1 MLEKLAILIIDLS
14 GYTALTEL
22 HGGKKAS
29 AIVRQFEEIVRKN
42 VIDQCDIF
50 ERKGDELLITSL
62 KSSSLVDLVMNL
74 AEEINETTYFPSF
87 HAGMHYGEIYRDNN
101 QLFGTT
107 INLTSRIQGH
117 SKSGEVLIS
126 DAFFESLGN
135 DRKALFKES
144 ERVRFKNIS
153 NHVKLYKLVHLQSYN
168 ETPID
173 PVCRM
178 QVVDSYFVHRY
189 ENQITYH
196 FCSKECLTVFKNDP
210 VIYTHPNI

>member
-74 AEEINETTYFPSF
+74 AEEINETTHFPSF

-126 DAFFESLGN
+126 DAFFESLDN
-135 DRKALFKES
+135 D
-144 ERVRFKNIS
+144 
-153 NHVKLYKLVHLQSYN
+153 
-168 ETPID
+168 
-173 PVCRM
+173 
-178 QVVDSYFVHRY
+178 
-189 ENQITYH
+189 
-196 FCSKECLTVFKNDP
+196 
-210 VIYTHPNI
+210 